1 MARGDLIPG
10 RKHAPQHLGRVLVLG
25 LGKSGRAA
33 VEYLLPLVGG
43 RVDALAVAAGARTEA
58 SEAFA
63 AEAAARGALV
73 AFGDDAVAELA
84 ARAAQGAGGD
94 GGAAREA
101 GAAPAFDLGIASPGI
116 PQFSAF
122 YQAAAASCSEL
133 VSEVEFAWRESADD
147 SRWVAV
153 TGTNGKTTV
162 CALAAHV
169 LAGAGLAAAAVGN
182 IGDPC
187 ISAVGAGA
195 TDVYVAEVSS
205 YQLAST
211 VRFAPNVAV
220 LLNITPDHLHW
231 HRSFEAY
238 RDAKLKLL
246 ANLAGVP
253 GAVAVL
259 DATNDVVRAEVRRLR
274 ALGEGGRGFAYVPM
288 GTAEGLGGDMRAR
301 CGSDNAAFLDADG
314 MLCVA
319 LDGKEHKAGRA
330 GDLQVKGAHNA
341 SNALAVAAAAFALGV
356 DDPDVAAHLRSFK
369 PLEHR
374 IEPCGTVA
382 GVTCYNDSKAT
393 NVDATLTA
401 LAAFPE
407 TRPIVLLGGDDKG
420 TDLAPLVAAARA
432 RARGVVCFGAAGPR
446 FATAFGAPAG
456 CRPSE
461 PADAEASPGAPP
473 RGEAADSR
481 TEVRHALALPT
492 MRGAGG
498 SLADLGGPA
507 GRDGSDF
514 AVLQA
519 SHLEDALDAALAIAG
534 AGDVVLLSPACA
546 SFDEFGSYE
555 ERGRAF
561 KALVAERSA
570 RVEA

>member
-1 MARGDLIPG
+1 MMAARALIEG
-10 RKHAPQHLGRVLVLG
+10 RKHAPESLGRVLVLG

-33 VEYLLPLVGG
+33 AGYLAPLLGG
-43 RVDALAVAAGARTEA
+43 RVQELCVMAGAPGEDA
-58 SEAFA
+58 CAFA
-63 AEAAARGALV
+63 EGLRSLGARV
-73 AFGDDAVAELA
+73 EFGSEQVK
-84 ARAAQGAGGD
+84 G
-94 GGAAREA
+94 
-101 GAAPAFDLGIASPGI
+101 AFDLCIASPGI

-122 YQAAAASCSEL
+122 YEAAADASAEL
-133 VSEVEFAWRESADD
+133 VSEVEFAWRESAAD

-187 ISAVGAGA
+187 ICAVGAGA

-211 VRFAPNVAV
+211 VRVAPNVAV

-246 ANLAGVP
+246 ANLPGVP

-274 ALGEGGRGFAYVPM
+274 ALDAGERGFSYVPL
-288 GTAEGLGGDMRAR
+288 GTAAGLTGDMRAA

-314 MLCVA
+314 TLRVA
-319 LDGKEHKAGRA
+319 LNGAEHAAARVEE
-330 GDLQVKGAHNA
+330 LQIKGEHNA
-341 SNALAVAAAAFALGV
+341 SNALAVAAAALALGV
-356 DDPDVAAHLRSFK
+356 HESDVAEGLRTFA

-374 IEPCGTVA
+374 IEPCGSVA
-382 GVTCYNDSKAT
+382 GVRCYNDSKAT
-393 NVDATLTA
+393 NVDATLKA

-407 TRPIVLLGGDDKG
+407 TRPVVLLGGDDKG
-420 TDLAPLVAAARA
+420 TDLAPLVEAAHAHAGAVVCFGDAGERLAAAFEAADAQAPAGFAAARA
-432 RARGVVCFGAAGPR
+432 AHL
-446 FATAFGAPAG
+446 
-456 CRPSE
+456 
-461 PADAEASPGAPP
+461 ADA
-473 RGEAADSR
+473 
-481 TEVRHALALPT
+481 
-492 MRGAGG
+492 
-498 SLADLGGPA
+498 
-507 GRDGSDF
+507 F
-514 AVLQA
+514 
-519 SHLEDALDAALAIAG
+519 DAALALAS

-546 SFDEFGSYE
+546 SFDEFGSFE
-555 ERGRAF
+555 ERGAAF
-561 KALVAERSA
+561 KTLVADAASA
-570 RVEA
+570 LGA